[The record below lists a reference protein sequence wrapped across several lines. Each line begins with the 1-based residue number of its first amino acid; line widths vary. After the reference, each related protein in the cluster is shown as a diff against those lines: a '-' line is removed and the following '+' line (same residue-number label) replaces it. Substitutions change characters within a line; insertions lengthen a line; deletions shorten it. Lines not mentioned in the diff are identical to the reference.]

1 MKKIREKIRKFRVS
15 EKGFTL
21 VELIVVIAI
30 IGILAAIGTVAYS
43 GYIES
48 ANQAAD
54 EQVMADFSYAVQ
66 LGAADAGL
74 SNSNPEE
81 DWATVTYDPE
91 AGTWEVEPAETVDA
105 EDAEAEDAEAGD
117 SEETTEA
124 YSGVSYYAETL
135 STTAVFEDEEDL
147 IATVEGWLEDGVGEN
162 WKTEE
167 LKSDLYTTQE
177 TVIGVPSGEI
187 SNENLAT
194 GVATYLSNYSESNF
208 YGNEETL
215 MTAVD
220 SVTSVFGSM
229 VGEGEDGAETLQGLL
244 GLSDEDWAEFCETY
258 GIGTYDEETDT
269 WDYSD
274 VTSTEL
280 GNAMVLYMASA
291 IDSQYGSDSGE
302 SFVELI
308 QSGDT
313 ITVSEDNYDELWSY
327 MTLLYGTLSSYRLSD
342 YCTDSFAETYDAFL
356 EMDTSTSSNSE
367 IMSAFLTLL
376 MSSDDGYE
384 EYIQTEDFAE
394 DTTAFVSLMS
404 ALTELSTTDEDFIN
418 SFSDLSTVI
427 WSNTNSSSEDSSTYA
442 DMYSYIMDLLE
453 EYGY

>member
-21 VELIVVIAI
+21 IELIVVIAI

-43 GYIES
+43 GYIEQ
-48 ANQAAD
+48 ANQASD
-54 EQVMADFSYAVQ
+54 EQLIYDVSYAIQ
-66 LGAADAGL
+66 IGAADEGL
-74 SNSNPEE
+74 TGEADFASVTITE
-81 DWATVTYDPE
+81 DGME
-91 AGTWEVEPAETVDA
+91 IEPLE
-105 EDAEAEDAEAGD
+105 
-117 SEETTEA
+117 TEA
-124 YSGVSYYAETL
+124 ATTTAYDADSASYYAETL

-147 IATVEGWLEDGVGEN
+147 IATVEGWLADGVGED
-162 WKTEE
+162 WETEE

-194 GVATYLSNYSESNF
+194 GVAKYLSDYSESNY

-220 SVTSVFGSM
+220 SVTSVFGTM
-229 VGEGEDGAETLQGLL
+229 VGDGEDGVENLQGLL
-244 GLSDEDWAEFCETY
+244 NLDDEDWAEFCETY
-258 GIGTYDEETDT
+258 GIGNYDEETGT
-269 WDYSD
+269 WDYSG

-280 GNAMVLYMASA
+280 GNAMVLYMASV

-302 SFVELI
+302 AFIELM
-308 QSGDT
+308 QSGDS
-313 ITVSEDNYDELWSY
+313 ITVTNDNYDEIWPY
-327 MTLLYGTLSSYRLSD
+327 MTLLYGSLSAYYLSD
-342 YCTDSFAETYDAFL
+342 YCTDDFAEAYESFL

-367 IMSAFLTLL
+367 IMSAFFTIL
-376 MSSDDGYE
+376 SGDDGYE
-384 EYIQTEDFAE
+384 EYVQTDAFAE
-394 DTTAFVSLMS
+394 DTSAFVSLMS
-404 ALTELSTTDEDFIN
+404 ALTELSTTDEDFIS

>member
-91 AGTWEVEPAETVDA
+91 AGTWEVEPAETADYGDA
-105 EDAEAEDAEAGD
+105 YVGD
-117 SEETTEA
+117 QA

-194 GVATYLSNYSESNF
+194 GVAQYLSNYAESS
-208 YGNEETL
+208 YMGNEETL

-220 SVTSVFGSM
+220 SVTTVFGSM
-229 VGEGEDGAETLQGLL
+229 VGEGEDGAENLQDLL
-244 GLSDEDWAEFCETY
+244 LLSDEDWAEFCETY
-258 GIGTYDEETDT
+258 GIGTYDEETGT

-280 GNAMVLYMASA
+280 GNAMVLYMASQ

-302 SFVELI
+302 EFIELM

-313 ITVSEDNYDELWSY
+313 ITINEDNYDELWPY
-327 MTLLYGTLSSYRLSD
+327 MTLLYGSISAYYLSD
-342 YCTDSFAETYDAFL
+342 YCTEDFAETYESFL
-356 EMDTSTSSNSE
+356 EMDTSTSKNSE
-367 IMSAFLTLL
+367 ILSAFITVL
-376 MSSDDGYE
+376 SGDSGYE
-384 EYIQTEDFAE
+384 DYVQTDDFAD